1 MLNIRKRSV
10 RVYMK
15 MKVKMLL
22 LAIIPLIL
30 FGATTVL
37 LSNSRV
43 SEVVTDSIENGLR
56 GAVISVHS
64 TLQYAGEGSF
74 YTDENGNLFKGD
86 FNITEHTDIADSI
99 KKSTDMDITIFY
111 GDTRYMTSVC
121 DESGN
126 RVVGTQAGDAVI
138 EKVLRGG
145 EEYFATNVDVVGQP
159 FYGYY
164 MPLYD
169 TETNEIVGMIFAG
182 MPQADAQREIFAVI
196 AIIGCVMIIL
206 LILCS
211 IILFLIVGRMVLG
224 LRHCVEILD
233 RVSSGK
239 LNVKVDSKMLT
250 FKDEVGTIARAV
262 QKLQEDLQRA
272 ISNVK
277 NQSVALVETADGLS
291 DKSDLSADHV
301 QQVEKAIEEIALGA
315 GNQAEETQDATEN
328 IILMGNMIEETTEDI
343 EALNQNAKSI
353 KDRGEIAVGALKE
366 LQEINEL
373 AKGSINVIYDQTNVT
388 NESAQKIQ
396 EAIAI
401 ITEIAEETNLLSL
414 NASIEAARAGEQGRG
429 FAVVAAQIQK
439 LAEQS
444 NESAR
449 QIESIILSLMEDSE
463 KAVNTM
469 NEVQGIME
477 KQSQKVSNTDTQ
489 VGEVLQE
496 VEQAIK
502 AISNVASKTEKIN
515 ATRGNVVD
523 TVQNLSAI
531 AEENAAS
538 TEETSAAA
546 VEVSNIITDIADNAK
561 SLKEISQLIEESM
574 SIFEI

>member
-1 MLNIRKRSV
+1 
-10 RVYMK
+10 MK
-15 MKVKMLL
+15 MRVKMLM
-22 LAIIPLIL
+22 LAIIPLVV
-30 FGATTVL
+30 FGITTVL

-43 SEVVTDSIENGLR
+43 SEVVTDNIENGLR
-56 GAVISVHS
+56 GAAVSVHS
-64 TLQYAGEGSF
+64 TLDYAGEGS
-74 YTDENGNLFKGD
+74 YQVDENGNLFKGE
-86 FNITEHTDIADSI
+86 FNITEHTDIADNV
-99 KKSTDMDITIFY
+99 KKSTDMDITVFY

-126 RVVGTQAGDAVI
+126 RVVGTQAGEAVI
-138 EKVLRGG
+138 AKVLNGG

-164 MPLYD
+164 VPLRD
-169 TETNEIVGMIFAG
+169 TETNEVIGMIFAG
-182 MPQADAQREIFAVI
+182 MPQADAQQEIFA
-196 AIIGCVMIIL
+196 IISMIGGVMIL
-206 LILCS
+206 LLVVCS
-211 IILFLIVGRMVLG
+211 VVLFLVVGRMVYG

-233 RVSSGK
+233 RVSAGK
-239 LNVKVDSKMLT
+239 LNVQVDPRMLS
-250 FKDEVGTIARAV
+250 FKDEVGNIARAV
-262 QKLQEDLQRA
+262 KKLQEDLQRA
-272 ISNVK
+272 IANVK
-277 NQSVALVETADGLS
+277 NQSIALVETADSLS
-291 DKSDLSADHV
+291 EKSDTSADHV
-301 QQVEKAIEEIALGA
+301 QQVEKAVEEIALGA
-315 GNQAEETQDATEN
+315 GSQAEETQDATEN
-328 IILMGNMIEETTEDI
+328 IILMGNMIEESTDEI

-366 LQEINEL
+366 LQEINDL
-373 AKGSINVIYDQTNVT
+373 AKGSINIIYDQTNVT
-388 NESAQKIQ
+388 NESAQKIK
-396 EAIAI
+396 EATAI

-429 FAVVAAQIQK
+429 FAVVASQIQK

-449 QIESIILSLMEDSE
+449 QIESIILSLIDDSE

-469 NEVQGIME
+469 NEVKGIME
-477 KQSQKVSNTDTQ
+477 QQSQKVSNTDTQ

-502 AISNVASKTEKIN
+502 AIGDVATKTEKIN

-546 VEVSNIITDIADNAK
+546 VEVSNIISDIADNAK
-561 SLKEISQLIEESM
+561 HLKEISKQIEESM
-574 SIFEI
+574 SMFEI